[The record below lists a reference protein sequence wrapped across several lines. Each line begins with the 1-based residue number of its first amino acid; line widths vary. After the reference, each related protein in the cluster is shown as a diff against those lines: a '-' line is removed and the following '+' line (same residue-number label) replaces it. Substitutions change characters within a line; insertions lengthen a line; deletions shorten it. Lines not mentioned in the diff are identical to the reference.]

1 MNICASLLDII
12 FEENQSIMNVI
23 NCKCMNFNLLSSL
36 VEKSKMGKAQIAEMA
51 KISRTTLDNALNGAD
66 IKISTIESLSNVLGV
81 SPSVFFGA
89 DNDANE
95 ENLNIYEKEIKRL
108 QTLLD
113 NQRKSTKVVV
123 ELDVT
128 PDEFIKMGLK
138 DKVIQVLSK

>member
-1 MNICASLLDII
+1 
-12 FEENQSIMNVI
+12 
-23 NCKCMNFNLLSSL
+23 MNFNLLSSL
-36 VEKSKMGKAQIAEMA
+36 VYKSKMGKAKIAEMA

-89 DNDANE
+89 DNVKE
-95 ENLNIYEKEIKRL
+95 ENLNFYEKEINRL

-113 NQRKSTKVVV
+113 NQKKSTKVVV
-123 ELDVT
+123 EIDVT

>member
-1 MNICASLLDII
+1 MD
-12 FEENQSIMNVI
+12 
-23 NCKCMNFNLLSSL
+23 FNLLNSL
-36 VEKSKMGKAQIAEMA
+36 VGKSKMGKAQIAELA
-51 KISRTTLDNALNGAD
+51 NISRTTLDNALNGAD
-66 IKISTIESLSNVLGV
+66 IKISTIESLANVLGV
-81 SPSVFFGA
+81 SPGVFFGA
-89 DNDANE
+89 DNKVE
-95 ENLNIYEKEIKRL
+95 TENLNIYEKEIKRL

>member
-1 MNICASLLDII
+1 
-12 FEENQSIMNVI
+12 
-23 NCKCMNFNLLSSL
+23 
-36 VEKSKMGKAQIAEMA
+36 MGKARIAELA

-89 DNDANE
+89 DNNVNNE